1 MNNLDITL
9 IIITIIA
16 FLGAIVSNIAW
27 SVKANKRSNNKILE
41 MLEKQVNNLTEEN
54 IQLRKTID
62 IQNEK
67 IDSLQK
73 QIIELVK
80 RKNNYELI

>member
-1 MNNLDITL
+1 MNNVDITCIVL
-9 IIITIIA
+9 AVIT
-16 FLGAIVSNIAW
+16 FLGAVVSNIAW
-27 SVKANKRSNNKILE
+27 SVRANKKSNSKILG
-41 MLEKQVNNLTEEN
+41 MLERQVNNLTEEN

-67 IDSLQK
+67 IDALQK

-80 RKNNYELI
+80 ER

>member
-1 MNNLDITL
+1 MDNLDISL

-16 FLGAIVSNIAW
+16 FLGTIVSNIAW

-80 RKNNYELI
+80 RKK

>member
-1 MNNLDITL
+1 MENVVNIAKINNNLRPMYVKEIIFEHTDEAHYITV
-9 IIITIIA
+9 
-16 FLGAIVSNIAW
+16 GE
-27 SVKANKRSNNKILE
+27 ILE

-80 RKNNYELI
+80 RKK

>member
-1 MNNLDITL
+1 MNNLDITFL
-9 IIITIIA
+9 IITIIA
-16 FLGAIVSNIAW
+16 FLGTIVSNIAW

-80 RKNNYELI
+80 RKK

>member
-9 IIITIIA
+9 IITTIIA
-16 FLGAIVSNIAW
+16 FLGTIVSNIAW

-80 RKNNYELI
+80 RKK

>member
-1 MNNLDITL
+1 MNSIDITL
-9 IIITIIA
+9 IIFTVLGII
-16 FLGAIVSNIAW
+16 GALVSNIFW
-27 SVKANKRSNNKILE
+27 SIKANKRSNNKILE

-67 IDSLQK
+67 IDALQK

-80 RKNNYELI
+80 RDIK

>member
-1 MNNLDITL
+1 MNNIDITL
-9 IIITIIA
+9 IVTTIIS
-16 FLGAIVSNIAW
+16 FLGFVVSNIAW

-62 IQNEK
+62 MQNEK

-80 RKNNYELI
+80 KKK